1 MQSNEVIKQSQV
13 SRREHMSQVS
23 LNNGYWFYF
32 DHEGNDI
39 SMWGSV
45 FNGKEK
51 VSFNNEVVS
60 SFRNLSSTK
69 SEHAFT
75 KNGHEYLVKTHM
87 THVLRGELNVTL
99 FCDGK
104 EVASETLSQLE
115 KGNLLKSFFSMDKL
129 LFVGLIVGFLC
140 GYLGFMSFSG

>member
-1 MQSNEVIKQSQV
+1 
-13 SRREHMSQVS
+13 
-23 LNNGYWFYF
+23 
-32 DHEGNDI
+32 
-39 SMWGSV
+39 
-45 FNGKEK
+45 
-51 VSFNNEVVS
+51 
-60 SFRNLSSTK
+60 
-69 SEHAFT
+69 
-75 KNGHEYLVKTHM
+75 M
-87 THVLRGELNVTL
+87 THVLRGELKVTL